1 MNIDSAFDIL
11 QTFEGGAIVTNNPA
25 DQGGLTKY
33 GISQAA
39 YPGVDIENMTADTAK
54 GIYGTDYWLK
64 GNCQKLKPE
73 LQYVMF
79 DTCVNMG
86 IERATKILQEA
97 AGITDDGIFGPETMM
112 KSDGVTI
119 GEYLLLREIYDAEIV
134 VHRKD
139 QIEFLGGWSNRNKA
153 ILSLYKQGKLN

>member
-1 MNIDSAFDIL
+1 
-11 QTFEGGAIVTNNPA
+11 
-25 DQGGLTKY
+25 
-33 GISQAA
+33 
-39 YPGVDIENMTADTAK
+39 
-54 GIYGTDYWLK
+54 
-64 GNCQKLKPE
+64 
-73 LQYVMF
+73 MF

>member
-64 GNCQKLKPE
+64 GN
-73 LQYVMF
+73 
-79 DTCVNMG
+79 
-86 IERATKILQEA
+86 
-97 AGITDDGIFGPETMM
+97 
-112 KSDGVTI
+112 
-119 GEYLLLREIYDAEIV
+119 
-134 VHRKD
+134 
-139 QIEFLGGWSNRNKA
+139 
-153 ILSLYKQGKLN
+153 